1 MTAVECDS
9 SKKLEIT
16 LEFSESQLIKKEKL
30 IELATQSWRK
40 ASGISRPYPITEF
53 LAGTRI

>member
-40 ASGISRPYPITEF
+40 ASGIPRPYR
-53 LAGTRI
+53 TR